1 MKQCL
6 YSSNACLIKPNDNL
20 ILSTFLAAN
29 NISIAE
35 ANSAA
40 ANSFKTKQLLSGSK
54 FFKLFFGNKNIIFYI
69 LIIFFYTLF
78 TFKVEAKGCLS
89 FLPYGYNDSYV
100 HLPENASFCVKYG
113 NSKKN
118 YITDYLGGRI
128 LINDVY
134 SNSQKLKIFGDSQ
147 VLGLDIE
154 KNQDHY
160 LYKLYKDKTFIIYA
174 APNNGPYEVINFLN
188 ENKDIIDEKIIINFN
203 LSVDLYRISDEWLPQ
218 NFVALKDYELD
229 EILDFPFKYRIILF
243 KNFLLNKNF
252 EISRFNNKEMQNLFI
267 NSNHTELSNNLK
279 IYLKKLIIIAKKFDI
294 KVDLIFTEP
303 YWIYSKNKEKN
314 KLQLDEELNSKL
326 NKLICDSINSSFI
339 NNFNNVRISEP
350 KQMLKLDDLTI
361 DRRHIK
367 SNKIFLISLKK
378 RCNI

>member
-1 MKQCL
+1 M
-6 YSSNACLIKPNDNL
+6 
-20 ILSTFLAAN
+20 
-29 NISIAE
+29 
-35 ANSAA
+35 
-40 ANSFKTKQLLSGSK
+40 
-54 FFKLFFGNKNIIFYI
+54 
-69 LIIFFYTLF
+69 
-78 TFKVEAKGCLS
+78 S

-118 YITDYLGGRI
+118 YTTDYLGGRI
-128 LINDVY
+128 LINELY
-134 SNSQKLKIFGDSQ
+134 SNSQKIKIFGDSQ

-252 EISRFNNKEMQNLFI
+252 EISRFNNKEMQNMFI

-279 IYLKKLIIIAKKFDI
+279 IYLKKLIIIAKKFNI

-314 KLQLDEELNSKL
+314 ELQLNEELNSKL
-326 NKLICDSINSSFI
+326 NKLICNSINSSFI
-339 NNFNNVRISEP
+339 NNFNNVQISEP
-350 KQMLKLDDLTI
+350 KQMLKLDDLTV